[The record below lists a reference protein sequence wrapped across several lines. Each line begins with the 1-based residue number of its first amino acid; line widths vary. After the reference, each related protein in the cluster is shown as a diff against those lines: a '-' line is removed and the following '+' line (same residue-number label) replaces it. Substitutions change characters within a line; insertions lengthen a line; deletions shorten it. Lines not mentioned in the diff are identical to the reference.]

1 MKIQWVS
8 DSVNIPTGYAQV
20 TRNILYR
27 LKMSGFDVEHI
38 GFHFTPTQP
47 IPSSVPVNYPIKFP
61 IMPTGQNHW
70 EEFYGNKGTVETHAS
85 AFKPDILAF
94 LCDSFMI
101 KWILD
106 EEFSKEFPQGRKKF
120 DRLKEHAKK
129 TLFYFPFDSRDVYDK
144 AKDVIELFDI
154 RVAMSRW
161 GQEVL
166 RKAGLESHYIPHGAD
181 TNIYRPLPQETRD
194 ALRKQNGFDGK
205 FVIGCV
211 AKNQTRKM
219 LPNLMQAYKNLLDKY
234 DDMILFIHCNPTDPQ
249 GWNLVDYAKRIGLE
263 NKVMF
268 GLKANQYGLHECQVN
283 MVYNTMDIHVLPTT
297 GEGFGLPIIESM
309 AAGIPNIAT
318 DYTTSRELLDGH
330 GELIRLSKEM
340 PYIIGQLNTH
350 RALPSVPDMEKKIE
364 KLYKRPKLR
373 EQYSKVGRR
382 FVLDHYNWE
391 KVLRQWTELLE
402 YGKVKEPY

>member
-27 LKMSGFDVEHI
+27 LKKSGYDVEHI
-38 GFHFTPTQP
+38 GFHHTLGQP
-47 IPSSVPVNYPIKFP
+47 VPSNIPVNYPVNFP
-61 IMPTGQNHW
+61 QHPTGQNHW
-70 EEFYGNKGTVETHAS
+70 EEFYGNKGTVEMYAS
-85 AFKPDILAF
+85 HFKPDILSF

-101 KWILD
+101 KWVLD
-106 EEFSKEFPQGRKKF
+106 KEFSKEHPEGRIKF
-120 DRLKEHAKK
+120 EKLREHAKK
-129 TLFYFPFDSRDVYDK
+129 TMFYFPFDSRDVYDK

-154 RVAMSRW
+154 RVAMAKW
-161 GQEVL
+161 GQSVL
-166 RKAGLESHYIPHGAD
+166 SKVGVDSHYIPHGVD
-181 TNIYRPLPQETRD
+181 TNVYRPIPPPIRE

-219 LPNLMQAYKNLLDKY
+219 LPNLLQAYKNLLDKH
-234 DDMILFIHCNPTDPQ
+234 DDILLFMHCNPTDPQ
-249 GWNLVDYAKRIGLE
+249 GWNLIDYCNRIGLK
-263 NKVMF
+263 NKVIF
-268 GLKANQYGLHECQVN
+268 GMKANQQGLHETQIN
-283 MVYNTMDIHVLPTT
+283 LVYNSIDVHVLPTT

-318 DYTTSRELLDGH
+318 DYTTSRELLEGH
-330 GELIRLSKEM
+330 GELISLSKEM

-364 KLYKRPKLR
+364 KLYKNPKLR
-373 EQYSKVGRR
+373 ERYSKDGRK
-382 FVLDHYNWE
+382 FVLEHYNWE
-391 KVLRQWTELLE
+391 KIGRMWNELLE
-402 YGKVKEPY
+402 YGEVHEPY